1 MIKKEATFYKTQLIP
16 IDSEHFSVSK
26 LIENKNHSLI
36 KNIYITASG
45 GPFLNWKKKVKLIQ
59 QNYPTLLNIQNGIW
73 GKKNIDRL
81 SNNDE

>member
-45 GPFLNWKKKVKLIQ
+45 GPFLNWKKSKINSAKLSDALKHPKW
-59 QNYPTLLNIQNGIW
+59 NM
-73 GKKNIDRL
+73 GKKYR
-81 SNNDE
+81 STQQQ